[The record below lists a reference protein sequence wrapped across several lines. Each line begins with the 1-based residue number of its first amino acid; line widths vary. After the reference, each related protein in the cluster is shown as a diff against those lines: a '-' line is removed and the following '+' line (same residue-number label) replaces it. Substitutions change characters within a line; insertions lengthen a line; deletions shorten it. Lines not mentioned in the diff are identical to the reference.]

1 MYTNVPVEEAIEVCT
16 DLLYSGEHQ
25 LPPVD
30 KETFKELL
38 KLCTCNVLMQT
49 HDGFY
54 RQTDGLAMGSPPAP
68 LLANGWL
75 STFDPRIK
83 EDAKLYDRYMDDILM
98 EIHTAKVE
106 EKLGSINTLNPS
118 LKFTM
123 ERETEKALPFL
134 AM

>member
-1 MYTNVPVEEAIEVCT
+1 M
-16 DLLYSGEHQ
+16 
-25 LPPVD
+25 D
-30 KETFKELL
+30 KGNFKELL

-106 EKLGSINTLNPS
+106 DKLGSNP
-118 LKFTM
+118 K
-123 ERETEKALPFL
+123 ETSVPRVQKKRNR
-134 AM
+134 